1 MFCPAVSG
9 SRCRYFRQTERRCL
23 SRMPVSGWQ
32 RTKSGPFLVRYA
44 MQYAVSVT
52 VAEDARRIRAALT
65 TTGQT
70 LLTRQ
75 TRRFRT
81 VVKESDHPCW
91 LDEDDENLPVVLDA
105 ILNRGARFSSVEM
118 YLVSECV
125 EHILSSGLACDMLRI
140 PDEPPRRWFDRGVL
154 REVVREARNEI
165 RSMAD
170 APQKSGND
178 DAGGEKSP
186 PFPVGP
192 RKEQKDVAAG
202 SSLPGHVG
210 HGLVGFQLCGLSV
223 VCGLCRASIVA
234 GLLRAGCKVR

>member
-1 MFCPAVSG
+1 MSFPYAGEWLTEDEIRAVLDAVHDAVRSV
-9 SRCRYFRQTERRCL
+9 SCR
-23 SRMPVSGWQ
+23 
-32 RTKSGPFLVRYA
+32 
-44 MQYAVSVT
+44 

-75 TRRFRT
+75 TRRFRL
-81 VVKESDHPCW
+81 VVKESDYPCW

-105 ILNRGARFSSVEM
+105 ILNRGARFSAVEM

-125 EHILSSGLACDMLRI
+125 EHITASGTVCDVLRI
-140 PDEPPRRWFDRGVL
+140 PDEPPRRWFDRDIL
-154 REVVREARNEI
+154 REVVWKPGLKSAAWR
-165 RSMAD
+165 MHW
-170 APQKSGND
+170 QKSGND

-186 PFPVGP
+186 PFPAGP

-202 SSLPGHVG
+202 SALPGHAG